1 MTYLQL
7 CQKMIR
13 DLGLQNTI
21 TNVEDQTGMNKKI
34 VDWVADADEHI
45 QSLWFDWDFLWS
57 QIAETTTIGSRQIN
71 KPSDFGTYDLDSFY
85 LDYTSDDYI
94 HLTELD
100 YRVWRRDF
108 GPGAQANDKPGQFVI
123 LPSKHIYLDPA
134 PDAEYAFTAYYW
146 KSPTRMAENDDT
158 SPIPGR
164 FERII
169 LAQAKIY
176 WAEHEEFGSVFELA
190 TEEKKD
196 LLGRLEAAELPNKAD
211 MGMST
216 ADLVVRSE

>member
-13 DLGLQNTI
+13 DLGLQNTL
-21 TNVEDQTGMNKKI
+21 NSVADQTGMNRKI

-57 QIAETTTIGSRQIN
+57 QVSTTTSVGTRQIN
-71 KPSDFGTYDLDSFY
+71 KPSDLGTWDKEALY

-100 YRVWRRDF
+100 YRTWRQNYRN
-108 GPGAQANDKPGQFVI
+108 GTQSNDEPSQFII
-123 LPSKHIYLDPA
+123 LPNKNIYLEPA
-134 PDAEYAFTAYYW
+134 PDGEYLFTADYW
-146 KSPTRMAENDDT
+146 KTPTRMSVNGDT
-158 SPIPGR
+158 SPIPDR

-169 LAQAKIY
+169 LAKAKIY
-176 WAEHEEFGSVFELA
+176 WAEHEEFGTVFDLA
-190 TEEKKD
+190 NAEYKD
-196 LLGRLEAAELPNKAD
+196 LLSRLEATELPNKTD

-216 ADLVVRSE
+216 ADFVVRSE